1 MDYLEEYKIKINE
14 ANRVWREDIVTHDPA
29 LLREQIKR
37 TFLCIPDMATLASK
51 AERDYRKEKMECVL
65 RVPADCKGDGRRVWL
80 DGQTSGLRYQRDVLD
95 TLHRGLISKVSAQ
108 KSILASLIQEMRDIG
123 LDE

>member
-1 MDYLEEYKIKINE
+1 MDYLEEYKNKVGE
-14 ANRVWREDIVTHDPA
+14 ANKVWREDIVTHDPA

-37 TFLCIPDMATLASK
+37 TFLIIPDMATLASK

-65 RVPADCKGDGRRVWL
+65 KAPADCKGEGRRIWL
-80 DGQTSGLRYQRDVLD
+80 DGQTSGLRYQRDVLE

-108 KSILASLIQEMRDIG
+108 KSILASLVQEMRDVG